1 METADLAV
9 WFGGQPMSVD
19 YVYMLLILLIPII
32 PAFIL
37 FRFLPS
43 SANVKGPLKGLD
55 IKLGGAFGG
64 YIVAVILSW
73 RVALSLLTPTWS
85 DNWNVVAH
93 VKFAG
98 PEGNHPSPTEAIV
111 LVRPPAPDIGSDG
124 VIQLRIA
131 IPRVHMNSYDLQRL
145 VVAHDGYET
154 VTVPLD
160 PDQKHLASYGGED
173 YQVRFDAK
181 KKEITVTQPI
191 VLTKAAQ

>member
-1 METADLAV
+1 
-9 WFGGQPMSVD
+9 MSVD

-98 PEGNHPSPTEAIV
+98 RST
-111 LVRPPAPDIGSDG
+111 
-124 VIQLRIA
+124 
-131 IPRVHMNSYDLQRL
+131 
-145 VVAHDGYET
+145 
-154 VTVPLD
+154 
-160 PDQKHLASYGGED
+160 
-173 YQVRFDAK
+173 F
-181 KKEITVTQPI
+181 
-191 VLTKAAQ
+191 